1 MRIIAG
7 AERTSKVTEAME
19 GEKKTNSEEGRMS
32 KERSHLYKDFQA
44 AIRIV
49 ALFLEM
55 KQRVLR

>member
-1 MRIIAG
+1 
-7 AERTSKVTEAME
+7 ME